1 MARGKVYVCIR
12 HGNDTIAVIYDY
24 EGAATLYG
32 AAGDKI
38 REHVSG
44 EYNDKAFVDTRF
56 VKDGKYL
63 NPNKTLFSQ
72 DTGVYEMEVY
82 VKDK

>member
-1 MARGKVYVCIR
+1 MARNKVYVCIR
-12 HGNDTIAVIYDY
+12 HGNDTVAVIYDY
-24 EGAATLYG
+24 ESAVTLYG

-38 REHVSG
+38 REYVSKK
-44 EYNDKAFVDTRF
+44 YNDKAFVDTRF

-63 NPNKTLFSQ
+63 NPNKTLLSQ